1 MGESIPVAESTTVY
15 PKKMMLMNASDP
27 HLRKTPVYRS
37 VSRHDFQAGLVALK
51 PVWGQQCIVGRVK
64 RTYDETLKEL
74 ERRAGG
80 EVPEQ
85 ERRPMVVVSR
95 NDSRRKTGSK
105 DLDKFCRG
113 RKLLFVKDVPIDELP
128 EPCIRFPPLL
138 CIWGPVDI
146 FFPIDTVS
154 VLEKGVPTVIRKWR
168 GPFAPFP

>member
-1 MGESIPVAESTTVY
+1 MKAVAVCLLLCCGVLVSAQEKTYEWENEVLDYMGESIPVAESTTVY

-37 VSRHDFQAGLVALK
+37 VSRHDFQA
-51 PVWGQQCIVGRVK
+51 
-64 RTYDETLKEL
+64 
-74 ERRAGG
+74 